1 MQKKI
6 FQMFQRLHGKN
17 EYQGTGVGLSIARKV
32 AENHEGTITAE
43 SEPLKGATFK
53 LFLPVD

>member
-1 MQKKI
+1 
-6 FQMFQRLHGKN
+6 MFQRLHGKN

-53 LFLPVD
+53 LYLPVD